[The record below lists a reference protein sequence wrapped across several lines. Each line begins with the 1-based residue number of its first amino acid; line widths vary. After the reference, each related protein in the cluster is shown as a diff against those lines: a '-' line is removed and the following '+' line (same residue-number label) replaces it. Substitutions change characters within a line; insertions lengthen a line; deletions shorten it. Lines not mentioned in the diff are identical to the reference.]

1 MIRENNM
8 QDQMAVFDVFLRTK
22 NENDYAI
29 VYGIYDVLE
38 LIEILNETS
47 YEDRKKYLSELSDNE
62 NFIEYMSNMKFT
74 GSIRGVRDGEMVLSN
89 EPILTVTA
97 PLIQGKIM
105 ETPILNVLNY
115 QILTATVTSK
125 IIQASEDREVLFFGT
140 RRASGFE
147 AAMSMVKACSVTGC
161 ASHSN
166 LMGEYFYN
174 LKSTGT
180 MTHGF
185 IQSFGMDKD
194 SEYRA
199 FNQFIKTY
207 RNKKYPLIMLVDTY
221 DTIESGIISAI
232 RAFRDNGIDDGYEG
246 MYGIRID
253 SGNLGELS
261 KKCRK
266 ILNEKGFYRAKIILT
281 GGLDEKKIKELI
293 ENGAEVDIFGV
304 GDAIALPEKEISTV
318 YKMSKIGEN
327 DVMKISNEE
336 QKTSLPGSKIL
347 YRVYE
352 NDDFIVINKSY
363 GMVIHPAY
371 GNYSGTLVNA
381 LLYYTNNLSS
391 VNGNIRPG
399 IIHRLDKDTSG
410 LILVAKNN
418 YAHAKLA
425 SMFIDKTIHKT
436 YLCIVKGN
444 FSEGNL
450 SGRIEN
456 LIGRDTKDRKKM
468 TVVKENGKI
477 AISNYKVIEQVEGY
491 SLVEVAIETGRTH
504 QIRVHMKS
512 INHVILG
519 DAVYGT
525 EDKNVKRQMLHAY
538 KLEFLNPLDNKEYVF
553 KGKLFNDF
561 IEVAKKLKFNIEK
574 YLNK

>member
-1 MIRENNM
+1 MDRFFKFLNSDRYQYTESEIYLENNM

-97 PLIQGKIM
+97 PLIQGKIL

-125 IIQASEDREVLFFGT
+125 IIRAAKGREVLFFGT

-147 AAMSMVKACSVTGC
+147 AAMSMVKACSITGC
-161 ASHSN
+161 VSHSN

-174 LKSTGT
+174 LKSIGT

-221 DTIESGIISAI
+221 DTMESGIISAI

-246 MYGIRID
+246 LYGIRID
-253 SGNLGELS
+253 SGNLEELS

-293 ENGAEVDIFGV
+293 ENGAEVDILGV

-318 YKMSKIGEN
+318 YKMSKIGESN
-327 DVMKISNEE
+327 VMKISDEE
-336 QKTSLPGSKIL
+336 QKTSLPGSKVL
-347 YRVYE
+347 YRIYE
-352 NDDFIVINKSY
+352 NDDFSDVIMLEKERPEEKNAEKLTIDYIKDGEKIEENCRLLTMKEAKRYYESHLKY
-363 GMVIHPAY
+363 LRKIY
-371 GNYSGTLVNA
+371 SEEEKGNRV
-381 LLYYTNNLSS
+381 NLSE
-391 VNGNIRPG
+391 N
-399 IIHRLDKDTSG
+399 L
-410 LILVAKNN
+410 KNL
-418 YAHAKLA
+418 K
-425 SMFIDKTIHKT
+425 
-436 YLCIVKGN
+436 
-444 FSEGNL
+444 
-450 SGRIEN
+450 EN
-456 LIGRDTKDRKKM
+456 LIKRKK
-468 TVVKENGKI
+468 I
-477 AISNYKVIEQVEGY
+477 DI
-491 SLVEVAIETGRTH
+491 
-504 QIRVHMKS
+504 
-512 INHVILG
+512 
-519 DAVYGT
+519 
-525 EDKNVKRQMLHAY
+525 
-538 KLEFLNPLDNKEYVF
+538 
-553 KGKLFNDF
+553 
-561 IEVAKKLKFNIEK
+561 
-574 YLNK
+574 

>member
-1 MIRENNM
+1 MDRFFKFLNSDRYQYTESEIYLENNM
-8 QDQMAVFDVFLRTK
+8 QNQTAVFDVFLRTENK
-22 NENDYAI
+22 NGYAI
-29 VYGIYDVLE
+29 VYGISDVLE

-62 NFIEYMSNMKFT
+62 NFIEYMSNIKFT
-74 GSIRGVRDGEMVLSN
+74 GSIRGVRDGEIVFSN

-97 PLIQGKIM
+97 PLIQGKIL

-125 IIQASEDREVLFFGT
+125 IIQAAKGREVLFFGT

-147 AAMSMVKACSVTGC
+147 AAMSMIKACSITGC

-207 RNKKYPLIMLVDTY
+207 RNKKYPLIMLIDTY
-221 DTIESGIISAI
+221 DTMESGIISAI
-232 RAFRDNGIDDGYEG
+232 RAFRDNGINDGYEG
-246 MYGIRID
+246 MYGIRVD

-293 ENGAEVDIFGV
+293 ENAAEVDIFGV

-327 DVMKISNEE
+327 NVMKISDEE

-347 YRVYE
+347 YRIYE
-352 NDDFIVINKSY
+352 NDDFSDVIMLEKER
-363 GMVIHPAY
+363 PEEK
-371 GNYSGTLVNA
+371 NA
-381 LLYYTNNLSS
+381 EKLTIDYIKDGEKIEENCRLLTMEEAKRYY
-391 VNGNIRPG
+391 
-399 IIHRLDKDTSG
+399 
-410 LILVAKNN
+410 
-418 YAHAKLA
+418 
-425 SMFIDKTIHKT
+425 
-436 YLCIVKGN
+436 
-444 FSEGNL
+444 EGNL
-450 SGRIEN
+450 TYLRKIYSEKEKGNRVNLSEN
-456 LIGRDTKDRKKM
+456 LKNLKENLMKRKK
-468 TVVKENGKI
+468 VDI
-477 AISNYKVIEQVEGY
+477 
-491 SLVEVAIETGRTH
+491 
-504 QIRVHMKS
+504 
-512 INHVILG
+512 
-519 DAVYGT
+519 
-525 EDKNVKRQMLHAY
+525 
-538 KLEFLNPLDNKEYVF
+538 
-553 KGKLFNDF
+553 
-561 IEVAKKLKFNIEK
+561 
-574 YLNK
+574 

>member
-1 MIRENNM
+1 MDRFFKFLNSDRYQYAESEIYLENNM
-8 QDQMAVFDVFLRTK
+8 QNQTAVFDVFLRTRNK
-22 NENDYAI
+22 NGYAI
-29 VYGIYDVLE
+29 VYGISDVLA

-74 GSIRGVRDGEMVLSN
+74 GSIRGVRDGEIVFSN

-125 IIQASEDREVLFFGT
+125 IIQAAKGRKVLFFGT

-174 LKSTGT
+174 LKSIGT

-207 RNKKYPLIMLVDTY
+207 RNKKYPLIMLIDTY
-221 DTIESGIISAI
+221 DTMESGIISAI
-232 RAFRDNGIDDGYEG
+232 RAFRDNGINDGYEG
-246 MYGIRID
+246 TYGIRVD

-293 ENGAEVDIFGV
+293 ENAAEVDIFGV

-318 YKMSKIGEN
+318 YKMSKIAEN

-347 YRVYE
+347 YRIYE
-352 NDDFIVINKSY
+352 NDDFTDVVMLEKEKPEGKNVKKLTVDYIKNGEKIEENCQ
-363 GMVIHPAY
+363 
-371 GNYSGTLVNA
+371 
-381 LLYYTNNLSS
+381 LLDLEEAKKYY
-391 VNGNIRPG
+391 
-399 IIHRLDKDTSG
+399 
-410 LILVAKNN
+410 
-418 YAHAKLA
+418 
-425 SMFIDKTIHKT
+425 
-436 YLCIVKGN
+436 
-444 FSEGNL
+444 EGNL
-450 SGRIEN
+450 TYLKKIYSEKEKRNRVNLSENLKNLKEN
-456 LIGRDTKDRKKM
+456 LIKSKK
-468 TVVKENGKI
+468 
-477 AISNYKVIEQVEGY
+477 S
-491 SLVEVAIETGRTH
+491 
-504 QIRVHMKS
+504 
-512 INHVILG
+512 
-519 DAVYGT
+519 
-525 EDKNVKRQMLHAY
+525 
-538 KLEFLNPLDNKEYVF
+538 
-553 KGKLFNDF
+553 
-561 IEVAKKLKFNIEK
+561 
-574 YLNK
+574 